1 MDTVCCVGAILAS
14 GTFSDAESFDC
25 AEKIPTPM
33 ERHLSR
39 FLIPEAND
47 VASDA
52 GTGFSG
58 LVLYTLLSGC
68 PVSIGKFSDGVLT
81 GSASLWDDSR
91 TREETVDEM
100 VELLQGIYV
109 ARVRPR
115 ASTRA
120 IIPPWRLWEKGRSWS
135 MSKSC

>member
-1 MDTVCCVGAILAS
+1 M
-14 GTFSDAESFDC
+14 
-25 AEKIPTPM
+25 
-33 ERHLSR
+33 
-39 FLIPEAND
+39 

-115 ASTRA
+115 ASTRRSYR
-120 IIPPWRLWEKGRSWS
+120 PWRLWEKGRSWS